1 MRMTRTRWR
10 GRRRG
15 RKKRRRGRKR
25 IRRVGEGKEELE
37 VSRRGEV
44 VERERRKWGKQ
55 RIK

>member
-1 MRMTRTRWR
+1 MRRR
-10 GRRRG
+10 GRKKRRRG

-25 IRRVGEGKEELE
+25 MRRVGEGKEELE